1 MVEITKLVCDKC
13 RSGEDV
19 HAYHLS
25 TPQTGPN
32 RTVAVD
38 LCVTCAKPIHEIEAI
53 GRTVSR
59 SKRAAPRFTPGRGGE
74 TIRAKIYTQAE
85 LDEIEG
91 AGGV

>member
-1 MVEITKLVCDKC
+1 MAEITTLVCDKC
-13 RSGEDV
+13 GSDEDV
-19 HAYHLS
+19 HTYRLS

-32 RTVAVD
+32 RAVAAD

-59 SKRAAPRFTPGRGGE
+59 SKRAVPRFAPGRGGE

-85 LDEIEG
+85 LDEIEE